1 MNLEA
6 LKFAAANNAWTA
18 IFPELLLAGLATAP
32 ASRAAS
38 FDCGR
43 AKQPAE
49 KAICADRGL
58 SELDVQMAAIYA
70 VRLKI
75 PMLMGE
81 RGAAQDEQRVF
92 LQGRATCGANVACLR
107 TAYTQRIAALNQII
121 DAAMQ
126 NYCVKLGICG

>member
-1 MNLEA
+1 MPI
-6 LKFAAANNAWTA
+6 FRTIPAAVA
-18 IFPELLLAGLATAP
+18 IATLACLATTP
-32 ASRAAS
+32 ASHAAS
-38 FDCGR
+38 FACSK
-43 AKQPAE
+43 AKQPDE

-58 SELDVQMAAIYA
+58 SELDVQMAAIYG

-81 RGAAQDEQRVF
+81 RGAAQDEQRAF
-92 LQGRATCGANVACLR
+92 LQSRATCGANVACLR
-107 TAYTQRIAALNQII
+107 AAYTQRIAALNQIL